1 MRRITFERRIDAPR
15 YLAVAVPVLAFVAAL
30 VAGALLLSVTGH
42 SAGHTYDLM
51 VQRAFTDKGAL
62 SGTLIAATPLLF
74 TGLAAAVAYRMG
86 VFNIGG
92 EGQLYVGAV
101 ASLGVGLAFGS
112 WPGPLVIAMMVV
124 AGAVGGAFW
133 AAIAGF
139 LKTRFN
145 ANEIIT
151 TLMLNYIA
159 GIVLTYLIFDSQS
172 YWRDLSGTGQFFPV
186 GKQLGGNSLWPAT
199 SIGSLQVPLGFWIG
213 IAAAVFAYVLYRSTR
228 FGFQVRVIADAPNAA
243 EYAGM
248 KTKRTVLAVMALSGA
263 FAGIGGASDAGD
275 FRHVLDPK
283 GIQQSGYGYTG
294 IVVAALA
301 RLNPLAVVFV
311 AVVLGGLNNAGIAL
325 QGPDFPSGLVGTL
338 QGLILFF
345 TLGGEILVRY
355 RIRVGAAPRSSASI
369 ATNGDAS

>member
-1 MRRITFERRIDAPR
+1 M
-15 YLAVAVPVLAFVAAL
+15 
-30 VAGALLLSVTGH
+30 
-42 SAGHTYDLM
+42 
-51 VQRAFTDKGAL
+51 
-62 SGTLIAATPLLF
+62 
-74 TGLAAAVAYRMG
+74 
-86 VFNIGG
+86 
-92 EGQLYVGAV
+92 
-101 ASLGVGLAFGS
+101 
-112 WPGPLVIAMMVV
+112 
-124 AGAVGGAFW
+124 
-133 AAIAGF
+133 
-139 LKTRFN
+139 
-145 ANEIIT
+145 
-151 TLMLNYIA
+151 
-159 GIVLTYLIFDSQS
+159 
-172 YWRDLSGTGQFFPV
+172 
-186 GKQLGGNSLWPAT
+186 
-199 SIGSLQVPLGFWIG
+199 
-213 IAAAVFAYVLYRSTR
+213 LYRSTR

>member
-92 EGQLYVGAV
+92 EGQLYIGAV